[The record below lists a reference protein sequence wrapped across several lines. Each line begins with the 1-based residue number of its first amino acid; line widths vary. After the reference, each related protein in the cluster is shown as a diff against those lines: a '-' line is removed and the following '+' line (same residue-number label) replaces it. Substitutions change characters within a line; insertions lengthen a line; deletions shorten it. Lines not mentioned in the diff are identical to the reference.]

1 MSSCHSGGCS
11 TRLLQME
18 SGANMSVNTLPFLC
32 YLYFILSGFY
42 EFSRA
47 VFKDRSFGLAISVDY
62 IFFMIRDVKM
72 NPNPEEV
79 ANVKYMNRDQL
90 KELVR
95 KADTGEYD
103 VKLSPWF
110 RLVVDN
116 FLMSWWDHV
125 EQGTLQEA
133 AEMKTIHKL

>member
-1 MSSCHSGGCS
+1 
-11 TRLLQME
+11 
-18 SGANMSVNTLPFLC
+18 MSVSTWPSLC
-32 YLYFILSGFY
+32 ALSARFPAFMLFAFHLILQ
-42 EFSRA
+42 
-47 VFKDRSFGLAISVDY
+47 VFKGCFKDLSFCRFLAISVDY
-62 IFFMIRDVKM
+62 LLFMVRDVKM
-72 NPNPEEV
+72 NPNAEEV
-79 ANVKYMNRDQL
+79 ADVKYMNRDQI

-95 KADTGEYD
+95 KADAGEEG

-133 AEMKTIHKL
+133 ADMKTIHKL